1 MASTTVFPQHY
12 GIVVCLSQLQCKG
25 VCTALLL
32 RPWRVAAIASFMPY
46 VSIQCRVITYL
57 ISPCSD
63 LLMVETIEYDMLIC
77 GSGLAGLRAA
87 IAAAKTAPSLKI
99 AIVSKLQVM
108 RSHSVSAEGGTAAV
122 IFEDEGD
129 TIESHVYDTVK
140 GSDFLADQD
149 VAERLCVEMP
159 REIHQLDHWGMPWS
173 RRKDGR
179 IDQRNF
185 GGYSFPRATFASDK
199 VGFFEMQTLYDTC
212 QKFDNISYLNE
223 WFATSIVHDGKKFV
237 GITAIEIG
245 SGTFYSIKAKSLV
258 IATGGAGRMYSF
270 STYALSSTPDG
281 LDMGLRAG
289 MALKDM
295 EFVQFHPTGILP
307 SGILIT
313 EGARGEGGYLLNNR
327 GERFM
332 KRYAASK
339 MELAPRD
346 IVSRSVMTEI
356 KEGRGF
362 KHETGVECMKLDL
375 RHIGDERIKE
385 KLGGIRE
392 ISIKFSG
399 VDPAADLLDIRPVC
413 HYMMGGLHT
422 NIDGATEIQG
432 VWAAGEAA
440 CNSVHG
446 SNRLGANS
454 TSECIVWG
462 RITGEQAA
470 RYALEQSSASRPPW
484 PHHLVAAE
492 EKRIYDEIFRGGGHV
507 NPYEIRQKLTDTL
520 NEKAYVYRSGQSLV
534 EGLRIIRDLRKQA
547 WKHVDDKASEYN
559 TNFVNVMEIDSMFRV
574 AEIVLVGAINRK
586 ESRGAHAR
594 IDYPKRDD
602 ENFLHHTLA
611 YYDLEGPIM
620 KTHPVTIT
628 KYKPVERKY

>member
-1 MASTTVFPQHY
+1 MVDSLEFD
-12 GIVVCLSQLQCKG
+12 
-25 VCTALLL
+25 
-32 RPWRVAAIASFMPY
+32 
-46 VSIQCRVITYL
+46 L
-57 ISPCSD
+57 I
-63 LLMVETIEYDMLIC
+63 IC

-87 IAAAKTAPSLKI
+87 IAAAKKGPHLKI
-99 AIVSKLQVM
+99 GVVSKVQVM

-122 IFEDEGD
+122 LFEDEGD
-129 TIESHVYDTVK
+129 TIESHIYDTVK

-159 REIHQLDHWGMPWS
+159 KEIHQLDHWGMPWS
-173 RRKDGR
+173 RRPDGK

-185 GGYSFPRATFASDK
+185 GGYSFPRATYASDK

-212 QKFDNISYLNE
+212 QKFENIEYLNE
-223 WFATSIVHDGKKFV
+223 WFATSIIHDGKRFM
-237 GITAIEIG
+237 GLTAIELS
-245 SGTFYSIKAKSLV
+245 SGTFYTIKGKALI
-258 IATGGAGRMYSF
+258 IATGGAGRLYSF

-313 EGARGEGGYLLNNR
+313 EGARGEGGYLLNNKD
-327 GERFM
+327 ERFM
-332 KRYAASK
+332 KTYAESK

-346 IVSRSVMTEI
+346 IVSRSIMTEI
-356 KEGRGF
+356 EEGRGF
-362 KHETGVECMKLDL
+362 KHETGVDCMKLDL
-375 RHIGDERIKE
+375 RHIGDEKIKE

-399 VDPAADLLDIRPVC
+399 IDPAKDLLDIRPVC

-422 NIDGATEIQG
+422 DIDGATEIQG

-462 RITGEQAA
+462 KITGEQAVD
-470 RYALEQSSASRPPW
+470 YIQKNTQFNEW
-484 PHHLVAAE
+484 PDDLVVAE
-492 EKRIYDEIFRGGGHV
+492 EKRIYDGIFRGNGDV
-507 NPYEIRQKLTDTL
+507 NPYEIRQELTDTM
-520 NEKAYVYRSGQSLV
+520 NEKAYVYKNETDLIA
-534 EGLRIIRDLRKQA
+534 GLKKIRELKTKT
-547 WKHVDDKASEYN
+547 WKHVDDKAKEYN
-559 TNFVNVMEIDSMFRV
+559 TNFANVMELDSMFRV
-574 AEIVLVGAINRK
+574 AEIVLLGAINRK

-594 IDYPKRDD
+594 TDYPKRDD
-602 ENFLHHTLA
+602 ANFLHHTLA
-611 YYDLEGPIM
+611 YYDPNEPIM

>member
-1 MASTTVFPQHY
+1 
-12 GIVVCLSQLQCKG
+12 
-25 VCTALLL
+25 
-32 RPWRVAAIASFMPY
+32 MPFNNT
-46 VSIQCRVITYL
+46 SYL
-57 ISPCSD
+57 TQKYYFCINMVNSLDFD
-63 LLMVETIEYDMLIC
+63 LIIC

-87 IAAAKTAPSLKI
+87 ISAAKKGPNLKI
-99 AIVSKLQVM
+99 GVVSKVQVM

-122 IFEDEGD
+122 LFEDEGD

-159 REIHQLDHWGMPWS
+159 QQIRQLDHWGMPWS
-173 RRKDGR
+173 RRDDGR

-185 GGYSFPRATFASDK
+185 GGYSFPRATYASDK

-212 QKFDNISYLNE
+212 QKFDNIEYLNE
-223 WFATSIVHDGKKFV
+223 WFVTSIIHDGKKFMGV
-237 GITAIEIG
+237 TAIELG
-245 SGTFYSIKAKSLV
+245 SGNFYTIKGKALI
-258 IATGGAGRMYSF
+258 IATGGAGRLYSF

-281 LDMGLRAG
+281 LDMGFRAG

-313 EGARGEGGYLLNNR
+313 EGARGEGGYLLNSE

-332 KRYAASK
+332 KTYASGK

-346 IVSRSVMTEI
+346 IVSRSIMTEI
-356 KEGRGF
+356 QEGRGF
-362 KHETGVECMKLDL
+362 KHETGVDCMKLDL
-375 RHIGDERIKE
+375 RHLGDEKIKE

-399 VDPAADLLDIRPVC
+399 IDPAKDLLDIRPVC

-422 NIDGATEIQG
+422 DIDGATEIQG
-432 VWAAGEAA
+432 VWAAGEVA

-462 RITGEQAA
+462 NITGELAA
-470 RYALEQSSASRPPW
+470 EYALNNNNNDQW

-492 EKRIYDEIFRGGGHV
+492 EKRIYDGIFRGNGDA
-507 NPYEIRQKLTDTL
+507 NPYEIRQELTDTL
-520 NEKAYVYRSGQSLV
+520 NDKAYVYRNETDLV
-534 EGLRIIRDLRKQA
+534 DGLKKVRELKKMT
-547 WKHVDDKASEYN
+547 WKHVDDKAKEYN
-559 TNFVNVMEIDSMFRV
+559 TNFANVMELDSMFRV
-574 AEIVLVGAINRK
+574 AEVLLVGAINRK
-586 ESRGAHAR
+586 ESRGAHSR
-594 IDYPKRDD
+594 TDYPKRDD

-611 YYDLEGPIM
+611 YYDPNEPIM
-620 KTHPVTIT
+620 KKYPVTIT

>member
-1 MASTTVFPQHY
+1 MVDSLEFD
-12 GIVVCLSQLQCKG
+12 
-25 VCTALLL
+25 
-32 RPWRVAAIASFMPY
+32 
-46 VSIQCRVITYL
+46 L
-57 ISPCSD
+57 I
-63 LLMVETIEYDMLIC
+63 IC

-87 IAAAKTAPSLKI
+87 ISAAKKGPHLKI
-99 AIVSKLQVM
+99 GVVSKVQVM

-122 IFEDEGD
+122 LFEDEGD

-159 REIHQLDHWGMPWS
+159 QQIHQLDHWGMPWS
-173 RRKDGR
+173 RRPDGR

-185 GGYSFPRATFASDK
+185 GGYSFPRATYASDK

-212 QKFDNISYLNE
+212 QKFENIEYLNE
-223 WFATSIVHDGKKFV
+223 WFVTSIIHDGKRFMGV
-237 GITAIEIG
+237 TAIELS
-245 SGTFYSIKAKSLV
+245 SGTFYTIKGKALI
-258 IATGGAGRMYSF
+258 IATGGAGRLYSF

-295 EFVQFHPTGILP
+295 EFVQFHPTGIMP

-313 EGARGEGGYLLNNR
+313 EGARGEGGYLLNNK

-332 KRYAASK
+332 KNYAAGK

-346 IVSRSVMTEI
+346 IVSRSIMTEI
-356 KEGRGF
+356 QEGRGF
-362 KHETGVECMKLDL
+362 KHETGVDCMKLDL
-375 RHIGDERIKE
+375 RHIGDEKIKE

-399 VDPAADLLDIRPVC
+399 VDPATDLLDIRPVC

-422 NIDGATEIQG
+422 DIDGATEIQG

-462 RITGEQAA
+462 KITGELAA
-470 RYALEQSSASRPPW
+470 EYAMNNTSSNPW

-492 EKRIYDEIFRGGGHV
+492 EKRIYDGIFRGNGDV
-507 NPYEIRQKLTDTL
+507 NPYEIRQELTDTM
-520 NEKAYVYRSGQSLV
+520 NEKAYVYRNETDLV
-534 EGLRIIRDLRKQA
+534 AGLKKIRELKTMT
-547 WKHVDDKASEYN
+547 WKHVDDKAKEYN
-559 TNFVNVMEIDSMFRV
+559 TNFANVMELDSMFRV
-574 AEIVLVGAINRK
+574 AEIVLLGAINRK

-594 IDYPKRDD
+594 TDYTKRDD
-602 ENFLHHTLA
+602 ANFLHHTLA
-611 YYDLEGPIM
+611 YYDPNEPIM

-628 KYKPVERKY
+628 KYQPVERKY

>member
-1 MASTTVFPQHY
+1 MVDSLDFD
-12 GIVVCLSQLQCKG
+12 
-25 VCTALLL
+25 
-32 RPWRVAAIASFMPY
+32 
-46 VSIQCRVITYL
+46 L
-57 ISPCSD
+57 I
-63 LLMVETIEYDMLIC
+63 IC

-87 IAAAKTAPSLKI
+87 IAAAKKGPHLKI
-99 AIVSKLQVM
+99 GVVSKVQVM

-122 IFEDEGD
+122 LFEDEGD

-149 VAERLCVEMP
+149 VAERLCVDMP
-159 REIHQLDHWGMPWS
+159 KEIHQLDHWGMPWS
-173 RRKDGR
+173 RRPDGR

-185 GGYSFPRATFASDK
+185 GGYSFPRATYASDK

-212 QKFDNISYLNE
+212 QKFENIEYLNE
-223 WFATSIVHDGKKFV
+223 WFATSIVHDGKRFM
-237 GITAIEIG
+237 GLTAIELS
-245 SGTFYSIKAKSLV
+245 SGTFYTIKGKALI
-258 IATGGAGRMYSF
+258 IATGGAGRLYSF

-281 LDMGLRAG
+281 LDMGYRAG

-295 EFVQFHPTGILP
+295 EFVQFHPTGIMP

-313 EGARGEGGYLLNNR
+313 EGARGEGGYLLNNK

-332 KRYAASK
+332 KKYAESK

-346 IVSRSVMTEI
+346 IVSRSIMTEI
-356 KEGRGF
+356 QEGNGF
-362 KHETGVECMKLDL
+362 KHETGVDCMKLDL
-375 RHIGDERIKE
+375 RHIGDEKIKE

-399 VDPAADLLDIRPVC
+399 VDPAKDLLDIRPVC
-413 HYMMGGLHT
+413 HYMMGGIHT
-422 NIDGATEIQG
+422 DIDGATEIQG

-462 RITGEQAA
+462 KITGELAVE
-470 RYALEQSSASRPPW
+470 YIEKNTPSNPW

-492 EKRIYDEIFRGGGHV
+492 EKRIYDGIFRGSGDV
-507 NPYEIRQKLTDTL
+507 NPYEIRQQLTDTM
-520 NEKAYVYRSGQSLV
+520 NDKAYVYRNETDLV
-534 EGLRIIRDLRKQA
+534 DGLKKVRELKKQT
-547 WKHVDDKASEYN
+547 WKHVDDKAKEYN
-559 TNFVNVMEIDSMFRV
+559 TNFSNVMELDSMFRV
-574 AEIVLVGAINRK
+574 AEIVLIGAINRK

-594 IDYPKRDD
+594 TDYPNRDD
-602 ENFLHHTLA
+602 ANFLHHTLA
-611 YYDLEGPIM
+611 YYDPNEPIM
-620 KTHPVTIT
+620 KTYPVTIT
-628 KYKPVERKY
+628 KYQPVERKY

>member
-1 MASTTVFPQHY
+1 MVDSLNFD
-12 GIVVCLSQLQCKG
+12 
-25 VCTALLL
+25 
-32 RPWRVAAIASFMPY
+32 
-46 VSIQCRVITYL
+46 L
-57 ISPCSD
+57 I
-63 LLMVETIEYDMLIC
+63 IC

-87 IAAAKTAPSLKI
+87 IAAAKKGPHLKI
-99 AIVSKLQVM
+99 GVVSKVQVM

-122 IFEDEGD
+122 LFEEEGD
-129 TIESHVYDTVK
+129 TIESHIYDTVK

-159 REIHQLDHWGMPWS
+159 KEIHQLDHWGMPWS
-173 RRKDGR
+173 RRPDGR

-185 GGYSFPRATFASDK
+185 GGYSFPRATYASDK

-212 QKFDNISYLNE
+212 QKYENIEYLNE
-223 WFATSIVHDGKKFV
+223 WFATSIIHDGKRFM
-237 GITAIEIG
+237 GLTAIELS
-245 SGTFYSIKAKSLV
+245 SGTFYTIKGKALI
-258 IATGGAGRMYSF
+258 IATGGAGRLYSF

-281 LDMGLRAG
+281 LDMGYRAG

-313 EGARGEGGYLLNNR
+313 EGARGEGAFLLNNK

-332 KRYAASK
+332 KKYAASK

-346 IVSRSVMTEI
+346 IVSRSIMTEI
-356 KEGRGF
+356 QEGNGF
-362 KHETGVECMKLDL
+362 KHETGVDCMKLDL
-375 RHIGDERIKE
+375 RHIGDEKIKE

-399 VDPAADLLDIRPVC
+399 IDPAKEMLDVRPVC
-413 HYMMGGLHT
+413 HYMMGGIHT
-422 NIDGATEIQG
+422 DIDGATEIQG

-462 RITGEQAA
+462 KITGELAA
-470 RYALEQSSASRPPW
+470 EYIQKNTQSSPW
-484 PHHLVAAE
+484 PHHLVVAE
-492 EKRIYDEIFRGGGHV
+492 EKRIYDGIFRGSGDV
-507 NPYEIRQKLTDTL
+507 NPYEIRQQLTDTM
-520 NEKAYVYRSGQSLV
+520 NDKAYVYRNETDLV
-534 EGLRIIRDLRKQA
+534 DGLKKIRELKKQT
-547 WKHVDDKASEYN
+547 WKHVDDKAKEYN
-559 TNFVNVMEIDSMFRV
+559 TNFSNVMELDSMFRV
-574 AEIVLVGAINRK
+574 AEIVLIGAINRK

-594 IDYPKRDD
+594 TDYPNRDD
-602 ENFLHHTLA
+602 ANFLHHTLA
-611 YYDLEGPIM
+611 YYDPNEPIM

-628 KYKPVERKY
+628 KYQPVQRKY

>member
-1 MASTTVFPQHY
+1 MVDSLEFD
-12 GIVVCLSQLQCKG
+12 
-25 VCTALLL
+25 
-32 RPWRVAAIASFMPY
+32 
-46 VSIQCRVITYL
+46 L
-57 ISPCSD
+57 I
-63 LLMVETIEYDMLIC
+63 IC

-87 IAAAKTAPSLKI
+87 IAAAKKGPHLKI
-99 AIVSKLQVM
+99 GVVSKVQVM

-122 IFEDEGD
+122 LFEEEGD
-129 TIESHVYDTVK
+129 TIESHIYDTVK

-149 VAERLCVEMP
+149 VAERLCVDIP
-159 REIHQLDHWGMPWS
+159 KEIHQLDHWGMPWS
-173 RRKDGR
+173 RRPDGK

-185 GGYSFPRATFASDK
+185 GGYSFPRATYASDK

-212 QKFDNISYLNE
+212 QKFENIEYLNE
-223 WFATSIVHDGKKFV
+223 WFATSIIHDGKRFM
-237 GITAIEIG
+237 GLTAIELS
-245 SGTFYSIKAKSLV
+245 SGTFYTIKGKALI
-258 IATGGAGRMYSF
+258 IATGGAGRLYSF

-313 EGARGEGGYLLNNR
+313 EGARGEGGFLLNNK

-332 KRYAASK
+332 KTYAESK

-346 IVSRSVMTEI
+346 IVSRSIMTEI
-356 KEGRGF
+356 EEGRGF
-362 KHETGVECMKLDL
+362 KHETGVDCMKLDL
-375 RHIGDERIKE
+375 RHLGDEKIKE

-399 VDPAADLLDIRPVC
+399 IDPAKDLLDIRPVC

-422 NIDGATEIQG
+422 DIDGATEIQG

-462 RITGEQAA
+462 KITGEQAVD
-470 RYALEQSSASRPPW
+470 YIQKNTQSNDW
-484 PHHLVAAE
+484 PHHLVTAE
-492 EKRIYDEIFRGGGHV
+492 EKRIYDGIFRGNGDV
-507 NPYEIRQKLTDTL
+507 NPYEIRQELTDTM
-520 NEKAYVYRSGQSLV
+520 NEKAYVYKNETDLV
-534 EGLRIIRDLRKQA
+534 AGLKKIRELKTKT
-547 WKHVDDKASEYN
+547 WKHVDDKAKEYN
-559 TNFVNVMEIDSMFRV
+559 TNFSNVMELDSMFRV
-574 AEIVLVGAINRK
+574 AEIVLLGAINRK

-594 IDYPKRDD
+594 TDYPKRDD
-602 ENFLHHTLA
+602 ANFLHHTLA
-611 YYDLEGPIM
+611 YYDPNEPIM

>member
-1 MASTTVFPQHY
+1 
-12 GIVVCLSQLQCKG
+12 
-25 VCTALLL
+25 
-32 RPWRVAAIASFMPY
+32 
-46 VSIQCRVITYL
+46 
-57 ISPCSD
+57 
-63 LLMVETIEYDMLIC
+63 MVESIEFDLIIC

-87 IAAAKTAPSLKI
+87 IAAAKKGPNLKI
-99 AIVSKLQVM
+99 GIVSKLQVM

-122 IFEDEGD
+122 LFEDEGD

-159 REIHQLDHWGMPWS
+159 QEVHQLEHWGMPWS
-173 RRKDGR
+173 RRDDSR

-185 GGYSFPRATFASDK
+185 GGYSFPRATYASDK

-212 QKFDNISYLNE
+212 QKFENIEYLNE
-223 WFATSIVHDGKKFV
+223 WFATSIIHDRKRFM
-237 GITAIEIG
+237 GITAIELS
-245 SGTFYSIKAKSLV
+245 SGTFYTIKGKALI
-258 IATGGAGRMYSF
+258 IATGGAGRLYSF

-313 EGARGEGGYLLNNR
+313 EGARGEGGYLLNNK

-332 KRYAASK
+332 KKYAASK

-346 IVSRSVMTEI
+346 IVSRSIMTEI
-356 KEGRGF
+356 QEGRGF
-362 KHETGVECMKLDL
+362 KHETGVDCMKLDL
-375 RHIGDERIKE
+375 RHIGDEKIKE

-399 VDPAADLLDIRPVC
+399 IDPAQELLDIRPVC

-422 NIDGATEIQG
+422 DIDGVTEIQG

-462 RITGEQAA
+462 KVTGELAVEYISQNT
-470 RYALEQSSASRPPW
+470 SSNPW
-484 PHHLVAAE
+484 PHHLVTAE
-492 EKRIYDEIFRGGGHV
+492 EKRIYDGIFRGNGDA
-507 NPYEIRQKLTDTL
+507 NPYEIRQQLTDTM
-520 NEKAYVYRSGQSLV
+520 NEKAYVYRNETDLV
-534 EGLRIIRDLRKQA
+534 AGLKKIRDLKKQT
-547 WKHVDDKASEYN
+547 WKHVDDKAKEYN
-559 TNFVNVMEIDSMFRV
+559 TNFSNVMELDSMFRV
-574 AEIVLVGAINRK
+574 AEIVLLGAINRK

-594 IDYPKRDD
+594 TDYTKRDD
-602 ENFLHHTLA
+602 ANFLHHTLA
-611 YYDLEGPIM
+611 YYDPDEPIM

-628 KYKPVERKY
+628 KYQPVERKY